1 MLKKLF
7 MPQNLGNLKV
17 MTAAALFATISLIC
31 GKFLAFNVGDILRFS
46 FENLPIIL
54 SGIAFGPLV
63 GAVTGLIADVVG
75 CLLRG
80 YALNPILT
88 LAAVFIGFAS
98 GLIFNLLKNCNIH
111 LRAAVVLFVSHTV
124 GSVLIKSVGLSLW
137 YSLPFYVT
145 LAERTVN
152 YIIVA
157 AAEFVFL
164 VILLKN
170 KPFYNQIIKMTGV
183 RNDI

>member
-1 MLKKLF
+1 MFKKLF

-17 MTAAALFATISLIC
+17 LITATFFASVSIVC

-63 GAVTGLIADVVG
+63 GAFTGLIADVVG

-88 LAAVFIGFAS
+88 LAAIFIGFAA
-98 GLIFNLLKNCNIH
+98 GLIFNTTKRWNVYLRLLLIVFLCHAI
-111 LRAAVVLFVSHTV
+111 
-124 GSVLIKSVGLSLW
+124 GSVLIKSYGLSLW
-137 YSLPFYVT
+137 YSLPFGVT
-145 LAERTVN
+145 VIERSIN
-152 YIIVA
+152 YLIVA
-157 AAEFVFL
+157 AAEFIFL
-164 VILLKN
+164 ILLIKN
-170 KPFYNQIIKMTGV
+170 KSFYGQILRMTGV
-183 RNDI
+183 KNEL